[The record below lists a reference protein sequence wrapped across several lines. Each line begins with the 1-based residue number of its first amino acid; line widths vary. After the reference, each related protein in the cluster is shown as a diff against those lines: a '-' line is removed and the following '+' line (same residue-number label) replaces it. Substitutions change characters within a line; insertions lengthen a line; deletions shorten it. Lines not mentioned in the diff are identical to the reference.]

1 MKRPAICCDIN
12 HYTKPQRLLED
23 RMRENKPDFPMIR
36 DVPYMGVIWVVNEA
50 MKLGFWNGHPE
61 WCNLGQGQPEV
72 GEMEGAPPRI
82 GTVTLEPGDHAYG
95 PVGGTLE
102 LREAVADW
110 YNRTYRRGRRSQYT
124 AANVSVASGGRLALM
139 RFFSILRDGT
149 RVLYKNPDYTAYED
163 YLYYVRH
170 HCQLL
175 ELAAEEDHGFSL
187 PPERL
192 EAAIRERGAEVF
204 VFSNPCNPTGEVI
217 AGEALERYVHMARS
231 TNCLFCADEFYSHF
245 IYDADGNPAKGPV
258 SAAAYVEDVER
269 DPVLIV
275 DGLTKNHRYPGWRAG
290 WVVGPS
296 HCIEMLN
303 RAASA
308 VDGGPSMLMQRAAME
323 ALSTPRV
330 DEETHALRE
339 RFAQKRRVMLNGLKA
354 LGIVPAAEPRGTF
367 YVWAHLRNLPAPLND
382 ADTFFHACLAE
393 KVMTVPGR
401 FFEIRP
407 HRNRPEEESYRQ
419 WARFSYGPPES
430 VVRTGLERMGALLAN
445 IGRKG

>member
-1 MKRPAICCDIN
+1 MTGKSE
-12 HYTKPQRLLED
+12 TS
-23 RMRENKPDFPMIR
+23 FSMIR

-50 MKLGFWNGHPE
+50 MKLGFWNGHPD

-82 GTVTLEPGDHAYG
+82 GSVALEPHDHAYG
-95 PVGGTLE
+95 PVGGTQE
-102 LREAVADW
+102 LREAIATW
-110 YNRTYRRGRRSQYT
+110 YNETYRRGRASQYT

-170 HCQLL
+170 HCQLI
-175 ELAAEEDHGFSL
+175 ELAAREADGFSI
-187 PPERL
+187 PADKL
-192 EAAIRERGAEVF
+192 EATIKEQGANAF
-204 VFSNPCNPTGEVI
+204 VFSNPCNPTGELVRDDM
-217 AGEALERYVHMARS
+217 LERYIAMARRHD
-231 TNCLFCADEFYSHF
+231 CLFCVDEFYSHF
-245 IYDADGNPAKGPV
+245 TYDEVGGAGTGPI
-258 SAAAYVEDVER
+258 SAAACVDDVER

-296 HCIEMLN
+296 HCIEMIN

-308 VDGGPSMLMQRAAME
+308 VDGGPGMLMQRAAME
-323 ALSTPRV
+323 ALASPRAAT
-330 DEETHALRE
+330 ETAALRE
-339 RFAQKRRVMLNGLKA
+339 RFAHKRHVMLEGLKT
-354 LGIVPAAEPRGTF
+354 LGIVPATMPQGTF
-367 YVWAHLRNLPAPLND
+367 YVWASLRNLPAPLND
-382 ADTFFHACLAE
+382 ADAFFHACLAE

-407 HRNRPEEESYRQ
+407 FRNRPAEESYRQ
-419 WARFSYGPPES
+419 WTRFSYGPPEA
-430 VVRTGLERMGALLAN
+430 VVRTGLERMARLLERHA
-445 IGRKG
+445 R